1 MALQKRS
8 SLSPFLRMAILELT
22 ETSLKKIIRKYYGPN
37 PDCLQV
43 KTRSISI
50 NTLMLLF
57 LIISGGMGISVCI
70 LLLENLYGCF
80 IKNIKLTKI
89 SKKSTTQKTTTEKY
103 TQTTF

>member
-8 SLSPFLRMAILELT
+8 SLAPFLRLAILELS
-22 ETSLKKIIRKYYGPN
+22 ETSLNKIIRKYYGPN

-57 LIISGGMGISVCI
+57 IIISGGMGISVLI
-70 LLLENLYGCF
+70 LISENLYDCF
-80 IKNIKLTKI
+80 LKSIKLTKI